1 MENIQKQHVCTHCDY
16 KSVWKHNVTR
26 HMVTKHKPTN
36 VNPAPTNVNPAP
48 TNVNPVPTNVNPAPT
63 NVNPTP
69 TNVNPESSTAC
80 LQCSKIFKSKW
91 NLKKHSKSCKGQ
103 HNALECQ
110 YCGIKLSFP
119 AAKSRHLRIC
129 KVKQEIDSKALVCTP
144 EPDAG
149 PSTPP
154 TIGQQIV
161 TQNNNNNIEN
171 VGQLLQQNIEAQTN
185 VQNQTINIIVYGDEI
200 SFKHDH
206 MNIEEFGKKLI
217 PGNKKID
224 PERLTRVVKD
234 YTRELMANQSNQCV
248 KKTNLKASHSS
259 VHKGDNQWELRQD
272 KEIFPQMMNNIAN
285 DFGDFLGTHF
295 RPKLYKTLLDFL
307 DYMAESG
314 YCADDDDKQKIIEN
328 HYKSLCT
335 DLKLITYNSSQKK

>member
-1 MENIQKQHVCTHCDY
+1 MENIQKQHVCTHCAY

-26 HMVTKHKPTN
+26 HMVTKHQQQKTDPVQQKTDPVCTLCAKRFKTRWELLRHSKKCN
-36 VNPAPTNVNPAP
+36 GPVNARKCQHC
-48 TNVNPVPTNVNPAPT
+48 
-63 NVNPTP
+63 
-69 TNVNPESSTAC
+69 EHEFSST
-80 LQCSKIFKSKW
+80 
-91 NLKKHSKSCKGQ
+91 
-103 HNALECQ
+103 
-110 YCGIKLSFP
+110 

-129 KVKQEIDSKALVCTP
+129 KVKQEIDSKALVCT
-144 EPDAG
+144 PDAG

-185 VQNQTINIIVYGDEI
+185 VQNQTINIIVYGEEI

-217 PGNKKID
+217 PGNKQID

-335 DLKLITYNSSQKK
+335 DLKLITYNSAQKK